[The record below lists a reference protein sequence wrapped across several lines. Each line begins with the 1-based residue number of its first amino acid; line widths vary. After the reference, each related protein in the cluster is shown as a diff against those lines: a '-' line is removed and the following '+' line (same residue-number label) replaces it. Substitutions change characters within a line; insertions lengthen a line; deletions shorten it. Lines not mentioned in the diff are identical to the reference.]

1 MLLFSPF
8 PQTLEIDE
16 ADSHISTATTTTRMN
31 LILKNRPVK
40 RYAIWGQGQRDA
52 TANVEPILYTSC
64 LSELVKIAPMLHTA
78 VDLAKSVLMT
88 NEKITSLRIT
98 VPCRRRI
105 AGFRNGL

>member
-40 RYAIWGQGQRDA
+40 RYAIWGQGQ
-52 TANVEPILYTSC
+52 EWG
-64 LSELVKIAPMLHTA
+64 
-78 VDLAKSVLMT
+78 
-88 NEKITSLRIT
+88 
-98 VPCRRRI
+98 RRARQE
-105 AGFRNGL
+105 RR